1 MLAWAPVIASRFLA
15 LLVLAAALLAVQ
27 GTFGGAPTVSD
38 RMELPASSDGGDSD
52 TDGDDVPFFVLTMS
66 TVSEPARLG
75 RSYFDTHL
83 TPALPPALARI
94 FRPPI
99 SPLA

>member
-1 MLAWAPVIASRFLA
+1 MLAWAPVIASRLLA
-15 LLVLAAALLAVQ
+15 LFVLAAALLAVQ
-27 GTFGGAPTVSD
+27 GTFGAAPTVSD
-38 RMELPASSDGGDSD
+38 RIELPSSSDGGDSSD
-52 TDGDDVPFFVLTMS
+52 DGDDVPFFVLEISAASLPVTS
-66 TVSEPARLG
+66 GPSH
-75 RSYFDTHL
+75 FDPHR

>member
-38 RMELPASSDGGDSD
+38 RIELPSSSGDNDGDE
-52 TDGDDVPFFVLTMS
+52 DGDDVPFFVLE
-66 TVSEPARLG
+66 VSSVSLPVRLG
-75 RSYFDTHL
+75 RSFFHVHR
-83 TPALPPALARI
+83 TPALPPALTQV